1 MIKDVLDNVVTSLND
16 TADQVYDKAPHIM
29 IFAGV
34 LSMAGAAIWASVK
47 AYKELPYA
55 IDDLNDNEMYLQ
67 EEYQEE
73 YETKNLYYSDMYQD
87 PQFRKDMRKLY
98 AKHFA
103 RCVKIFAG
111 PGFAFVAGAALVFG
125 GEYII
130 IERAAK
136 ELAEIT
142 AVAEMYAMAYKTLA
156 SHVDENF
163 GEGTADKLMSGGELK
178 KKPKIEDKDWEFMNP
193 PDGLYVFTFDQSNP
207 EWDDDMTRELLYD
220 KLSMMQNALND
231 RMVSRFRSG
240 VNGVTDRPG
249 YLWLY
254 EACDALSLE
263 PDVEGKVDL
272 ANNAGWIFDP
282 NNPVGDGYIDF
293 GLDAPINQRFFFK
306 EGTDPK
312 DRIFNTNPIRGAHG
326 TILKED
332 SFDHNDVIF
341 LNFNCDGLIGPKL
354 NPNSR
359 FRLELRTKGVSQS
372 DF

>member
-1 MIKDVLDNVVTSLND
+1 MIKDVLDNVVSGLND
-16 TADQVYDKAPHIM
+16 TAQQVSDKAPQLM

-34 LSMAGAAIWASVK
+34 LSMAGAAVWASVK
-47 AYKELPYA
+47 AYKELPEA
-55 IDDLNDNEMYLQ
+55 MDDLWDEELYLD
-67 EEYQEE
+67 EEKEIRGDDYPDAQ
-73 YETKNLYYSDMYQD
+73 Y
-87 PQFRKDMRKLY
+87 RKDKRKLY
-98 AKHFA
+98 AKHFV
-103 RCVKIFAG
+103 RCGKIFVG
-111 PGFAFVAGAALVFG
+111 PGFVFAAGAASVFG
-125 GEYII
+125 GEHLLVQKV
-130 IERAAK
+130 AK
-136 ELAEIT
+136 MT

-193 PDGLYVFTFDQSNP
+193 PDGLYIFTFDQTNP
-207 EWDDDMTRELLYD
+207 EWDEDMTRELLYD

-240 VNGVTDRPG
+240 INGVTDRPG

-254 EACDALSLE
+254 EACDALSIE

-326 TILKED
+326 TIVKED

-359 FRLELRTKGVSQS
+359 FRLELRTKGISQS